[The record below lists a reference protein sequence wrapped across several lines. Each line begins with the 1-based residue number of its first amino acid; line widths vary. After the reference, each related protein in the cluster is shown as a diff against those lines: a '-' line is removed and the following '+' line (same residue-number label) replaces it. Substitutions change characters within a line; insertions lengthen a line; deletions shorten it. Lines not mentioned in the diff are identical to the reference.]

1 MNYHYGFFDAPAVP
15 AYPNS
20 TPAMKPAIYFI
31 EPPCLADA
39 NYECLGC
46 DTATLRN
53 NGLHLN
59 CGYLIPSYHKR
70 VVFIDRS
77 PAECYNS
84 FRVLWIGEK
93 SLP

>member
-20 TPAMKPAIYFI
+20 MPAMKPAIYFI

-59 CGYLIPSYHKR
+59 CGYLIPSN
-70 VVFIDRS
+70 FPLCDE
-77 PAECYNS
+77 A
-84 FRVLWIGEK
+84 VLEPD
-93 SLP
+93 LPWYP

>member
-31 EPPCLADA
+31 KPPCLADA

-46 DTATLRN
+46 DIATLRN
-53 NGLHLN
+53 NGS
-59 CGYLIPSYHKR
+59 GIGT
-70 VVFIDRS
+70 RS
-77 PAECYNS
+77 
-84 FRVLWIGEK
+84 
-93 SLP
+93 SLVSLKLL

>member
-1 MNYHYGFFDAPAVP
+1 MNYHYGFFDALAVP

-31 EPPCLADA
+31 KPPCLADA

-46 DTATLRN
+46 DIATLRN

-59 CGYLIPSYHKR
+59 CGYLIPSN
-70 VVFIDRS
+70 FPLCDE
-77 PAECYNS
+77 A
-84 FRVLWIGEK
+84 VLGPD
-93 SLP
+93 LPWYP

>member
-31 EPPCLADA
+31 KPPCLAD
-39 NYECLGC
+39 
-46 DTATLRN
+46 ATLRN

-59 CGYLIPSYHKR
+59 CGYLIPSN
-70 VVFIDRS
+70 FPLCDE
-77 PAECYNS
+77 A
-84 FRVLWIGEK
+84 VLEPD
-93 SLP
+93 LPWYP